1 MRILVIDDDPGVRL
15 LCRIAFR
22 ADGDEVIEMAGGREG
37 LEILA
42 SGGADAVVLDVMLP
56 SINGFEILRRIRK
69 DERTSDLPV
78 VLLSVRVGIQD
89 QIEGWKAGADA
100 YLTKPFSPSEMAA
113 KVHEVCRPDARDR
126 AFRREDRLRER
137 VGFFVTEPLSGA
149 LGPAAESGRS

>member
-22 ADGDEVIEMAGGREG
+22 ADGDEVLEVASGRAG

-42 SGGADAVVLDVMLP
+42 SDGADAVVLDVMLP
-56 SINGFEILRRIRK
+56 SINGFEILRRIRE

-78 VLLSVRVGIQD
+78 VLLSVRTGMQD
-89 QIEGWKAGADA
+89 QIDGWKAGADD

-113 KVHEVCRPDARDR
+113 KVYQICRLGPIDR
-126 AFRREDRLRER
+126 ADKREERLREC
-137 VGFFVTEPLSGA
+137 VAP
-149 LGPAAESGRS
+149 